1 MMKQMFQKTA
11 AVLALFSTMA
21 LSSCDVLLKTAGEVM
36 QYPTSTA
43 LTADE
48 VARGLKEALKVGT
61 DSAVVRLS
69 KTNGYYLD
77 NLVKINL
84 PPQTAQVIEYAQKVP
99 GLDKLI
105 ADVVV
110 QINRSA
116 EDAVKE
122 AAPIF
127 KSAITQMTIADA
139 FGILNGADT
148 TATHYLR
155 DKTYDQLFSLY
166 QPVMLKS
173 LNKPIVANVSAQ
185 KSWNELTSKWNTFAN
200 SLPGK
205 LLKVNAINVNLDE
218 YVTQQALS
226 GLFVKVGHEEK
237 KIRTDVNARV
247 TTLLKRVFGTQN
259 K

>member
-1 MMKQMFQKTA
+1 MKRIILQISA
-11 AVLALFSTMA
+11 ILALISSMA
-21 LSSCDVLLKTAGEVM
+21 LSSCDTLLKVANEAM
-36 QYPTSTA
+36 QYPASVP

-61 DSAVVRLS
+61 DSAVGRLA
-69 KTNGYYLD
+69 KTDGYYLD
-77 NLVKINL
+77 KFVKINL
-84 PPQTAQVIEYAQKVP
+84 PPQTNQIVAYAQRVP

-116 EDAVKE
+116 EDAVKD

-127 KSAITQMTIADA
+127 KSAITQITIADA

-148 TATHYLR
+148 AATHYLR
-155 DKTYDQLFSLY
+155 GKTYDQLFDLY
-166 QPVMLKS
+166 QPVMQKS

-200 SLPGK
+200 STAGK
-205 LLKVNAINVNLDE
+205 LLKVNAININLDE

-226 GLFVKVGHEEK
+226 GLFVKVGNEEQE
-237 KIRTDVNARV
+237 IRTNVNARV
-247 TTLLKRVFGTQN
+247 TDLLKRVFGSQ
-259 K
+259 KK

>member
-1 MMKQMFQKTA
+1 MRRTIQRIA
-11 AVLALFSTMA
+11 VVLALLSSMA
-21 LSSCDVLLKTAGEVM
+21 LSSCDTLLKAANEAM
-36 QYPTSTA
+36 QYPASVP

-61 DSAVVRLS
+61 DSAVGRLA
-69 KTNGYYLD
+69 KTDGYYLD

-84 PPQTAQVIEYAQKVP
+84 PPQTSQVVAYAQRVP

-105 ADVVV
+105 ADVIV

-116 EDAVKE
+116 EDAVKD

-148 TATHYLR
+148 AATHYLR
-155 DKTYDQLFSLY
+155 GKTYDQLFDLY
-166 QPVMLKS
+166 QPVMQKS
-173 LNKPIVANVSAQ
+173 LNKPIVANISAQ
-185 KSWNELTSKWNTFAN
+185 KSWNELTTKWNTFAN
-200 SLPGK
+200 STAGK

-226 GLFVKVGHEEK
+226 GLFVKVGNEEQE
-237 KIRTDVNARV
+237 IRTNVNARV
-247 TTLLKRVFGTQN
+247 TDLLKRVFGSQ
-259 K
+259 KK